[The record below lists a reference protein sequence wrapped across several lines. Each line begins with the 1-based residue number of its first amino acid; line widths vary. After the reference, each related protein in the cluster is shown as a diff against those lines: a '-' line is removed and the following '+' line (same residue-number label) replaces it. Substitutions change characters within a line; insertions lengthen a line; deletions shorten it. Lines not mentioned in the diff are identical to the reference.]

1 MNINN
6 NKKRQNMMSYNEEE
20 LDFPRFDEENHQTVP
35 SDAWFN

>member
-1 MNINN
+1 MMNC
-6 NKKRQNMMSYNEEE
+6 NEEE